1 MSNLQINSD
10 RLWSM
15 LMETAKIGGTEDG
28 GIRRLTLTQE
38 DAEMRNWFKTQ
49 AEAAGM
55 RVSHDVFGNM
65 FARREGRNPDLL
77 PIAMGSHLDTQP
89 TGGKF
94 DGVLGVLAGLE
105 VIQSLNEA
113 GLVTEAPVMVVNWT
127 NEEGSRFAPA
137 MLGSGGHAQV
147 YSPEAI
153 DARSDSDGITFGA
166 ALDAIGWRGDVPAGD
181 TKLGAMFEL
190 HIEQGPILEAEGKSI
205 GIVTGVQGLR
215 WYEARFTGRAA
226 HTGSTPMSLRSNALL
241 PAAQLIEAVD
251 RIGHAHAPDAVATV
265 GFVEVSPN
273 SNNVIPGEV
282 RLTIDMR
289 HPSDD
294 VLSAMD
300 HDLQTAFNAVLQD
313 RPVTGQLLPIS
324 NVAAVAFDPACIDA
338 VRQAATKLDL
348 SARDIVSGAG
358 HDAVHVAKLAPTTM
372 IFVPSKDGLSHNA
385 AEYTSQEQCA
395 IGAQILLDAVL
406 GYDKSQSEARAAAGR
421 QTGGLA

>member
-15 LMETAKIGGTEDG
+15 LMDTAKIGGTEDG
-28 GIRRLTLTQE
+28 GIRRLTLSAE
-38 DAEMRNWFKTQ
+38 DAQMRDWFKATAQ
-49 AEAAGM
+49 TAGM
-55 RVSHDVFGNM
+55 AVTHDVFGNM
-65 FARREGRNPDLL
+65 FARREGRIPDLP

-94 DGVLGVLAGLE
+94 DGILGVLAGLE

-113 GLVTEAPVMVVNWT
+113 GLETEAPLMVVNWT

-147 YSPEAI
+147 YSPEAV
-153 DARSDSDGITFGA
+153 DARTDSEGITFGA
-166 ALDAIGWRGDVPAGD
+166 ALDAIGWRGDLAAGD

-190 HIEQGPILEAEGKSI
+190 HIEQGPILETEAKSI
-205 GIVTGVQGLR
+205 GIVTGVQGLK
-215 WYEARFTGRAA
+215 WYEARFLGRPA
-226 HTGSTPMSLRSNALL
+226 HTGSTPMPLRRNALL

-282 RLTIDMR
+282 RLTIDLR
-289 HPSDD
+289 HPKDE
-294 VLSAMD
+294 VLAQMD
-300 HDLQTAFNAVLQD
+300 RDLHAAFDAVLKD
-313 RPVTGQLLPIS
+313 RPITGNLVPIS
-324 NVAAVAFDPACIDA
+324 DVAAVAFDPDCIDA
-338 VRQAATKLDL
+338 VRQAAAKSKL

-358 HDAVHVAKLAPTTM
+358 HDAVHLAKLIPTTM
-372 IFVPSKDGLSHNA
+372 IFVPSKDGLSHNP
-385 AEYTSQEQCA
+385 AESTSQEECA
-395 IGAQILLDAVL
+395 QGTQVLLDAVL
-406 GYDKSQSEARAAAGR
+406 AYDKSQSEARSRAAMKEP
-421 QTGGLA
+421 T